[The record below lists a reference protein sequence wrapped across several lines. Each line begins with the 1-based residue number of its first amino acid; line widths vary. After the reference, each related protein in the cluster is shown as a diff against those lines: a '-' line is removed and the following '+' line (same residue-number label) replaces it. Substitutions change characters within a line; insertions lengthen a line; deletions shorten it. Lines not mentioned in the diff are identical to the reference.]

1 MASSSAG
8 QSAIVHYTMFTA
20 LEVCLAADRSTEEE
34 EAGVCVCVCSERGD
48 VEDSCGLTADSL
60 TSSLHLCKAAQR
72 SAQQAVVF
80 LFRA

>member
-1 MASSSAG
+1 MQG
-8 QSAIVHYTMFTA
+8 RVLVHYTMFTA
-20 LEVCLAADRSTEEE
+20 LKVCLAADRSTEEE
-34 EAGVCVCVCSERGD
+34 EAVCVCVCVCSERGD